1 MAARHPDLADD
12 LAAFIAN
19 NAHIRRLAAP
29 LRCVVQQSQVPM
41 TEGRT
46 VWAATTA
53 VTDHSLPVLGRVFG
67 DYELLGEIARGAM
80 GVVYRARQIS
90 LSRLVAL
97 KMILSGPFAAP
108 AERSRFLAEAEAAA
122 RLDHPNIVPI
132 YQVGEQD
139 GYLYLCLK
147 LVEGVTLA
155 QKLQGTP
162 LPISEAVRLVE
173 ILARA
178 IHYAHQRN
186 IIHRDLKPANILIAT
201 AGQQSS
207 EAETPSETASS
218 SGLGVPLIADF
229 GLAKQLD
236 NPAAPLTQTGQVMG
250 TPSYMAPEQAWGQTQ
265 SMGPAVD
272 IYALGS
278 ILYECL
284 TGRPPFQAA
293 TVHDTL
299 ELVRSEEPA
308 PPRILNPRIDQDL
321 QSICLKCLEKDPGS
335 RYASAA
341 ALADDLK
348 RYGSGEAISIRTYN
362 VFFRITRTLEK
373 RSPTEDEFRSWR
385 SALQIFAILILAGH
399 LAAFAMM
406 TAGLPWVL
414 VLLARACEFTL
425 GGMVAWHYSRRRS
438 VPTSGAERQL
448 QSMWIGYLA
457 SYIVTRPGHPP
468 SGGPGGHHRWLGGS
482 ALVARVAHLP
492 CWGCLEWVGVLRH
505 GWILLGPLLRPGQR
519 LFRAGPVDASPSG
532 VGTPGVWHPLGCV
545 PHGDRPSSPAP
556 GRRDVE
562 W

>member
-1 MAARHPDLADD
+1 
-12 LAAFIAN
+12 
-19 NAHIRRLAAP
+19 
-29 LRCVVQQSQVPM
+29 M
-41 TEGRT
+41 TEG
-46 VWAATTA
+46 A
-53 VTDHSLPVLGRVFG
+53 HGLGSHHCC
-67 DYELLGEIARGAM
+67 Y
-80 GVVYRARQIS
+80 
-90 LSRLVAL
+90 
-97 KMILSGPFAAP
+97 GPFP
-108 AERSRFLAEAEAAA
+108 ARIGPRLRRLRVTGGDRPRGHGCGVPGSSDQPQPAGRLENDPFRAFRCSCRASRFLAEAEAAA

-373 RSPTEDEFRSWR
+373 RSPTEDEFRSCA

-457 SYIVTRPGHPP
+457 SYIVSALAIRLLVALEVIT
-468 SGGPGGHHRWLGGS
+468 GGS
-482 ALVARVAHLP
+482 AGPPWWHELLIYPVGAVLSGLGFFVMGGFY
-492 CWGCLEWVGVLRH
+492 WGRYYVLASAFFVLALLMPLHLEWA
-505 GWILLGPLLRPGQR
+505 PLEFGALWAVS
-519 LFRAGPVDASPSG
+519 L
-532 VGTPGVWHPLGCV
+532 T
-545 PHGDRPSSPAP
+545 GDRPSSPAP